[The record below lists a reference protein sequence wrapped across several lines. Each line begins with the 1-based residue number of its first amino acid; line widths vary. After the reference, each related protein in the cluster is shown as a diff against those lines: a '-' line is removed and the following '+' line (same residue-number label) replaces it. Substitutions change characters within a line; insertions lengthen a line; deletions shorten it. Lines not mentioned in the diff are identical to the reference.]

1 MGGNPKATF
10 EKRRKEMKRKQN
22 QKEKAAK
29 QLTRKGEKTRDTP
42 RAGGEDPDLAGL
54 IPGPNQPPPE
64 EAGS

>member
-29 QLTRKGEKTRDTP
+29 QMARKDEKSKVGP
-42 RAGGEDPDLAGL
+42 HPAGEDPDLAGL
-54 IPGPNQPPPE
+54 VPGPNQPPPD
-64 EAGS
+64 EA